1 MTAASTTDN
10 STLQYI
16 SFLMSGAVGGMI
28 PTHQLTETINLELG
42 QIVQIPDL
50 PPAVVGVCGWRG
62 EVLWLVDLAY
72 ALGLSPLLSPD
83 YQSAKCSLLRVS
95 VNQHNFGLLVTE
107 VGQLVRCDRQ
117 DLIPGVPSQIPPG
130 AETLIDG
137 QYSPSQGK
145 TLLSVNLE
153 ALLATLRD
161 QSLS

>member
-16 SFLMSGAVGGMI
+16 SFLMSGSVGGMI

-42 QIVQIPDL
+42 KIVQIPDL

-72 ALGLSPLLSPD
+72 ALGLSPLLGAD

-95 VNQHNFGLLVTE
+95 VNQHNFGLLVME

-117 DLIPGVPSQIPPG
+117 ELVPGIPSQINPEAAP
-130 AETLIDG
+130 LVDG

-145 TLLSVNLE
+145 LLLSVNLE

>member
-1 MTAASTTDN
+1 
-10 STLQYI
+10 
-16 SFLMSGAVGGMI
+16 MI

-42 QIVQIPDL
+42 KIVQIPDL

-72 ALGLSPLLSPD
+72 ALGLSPLLGAD

-95 VNQHNFGLLVTE
+95 VNQHNFGLLVME

-117 DLIPGVPSQIPPG
+117 ELVPGIPSQINPEAAP
-130 AETLIDG
+130 LVDG

-145 TLLSVNLE
+145 LLLSVNLE

>member
-1 MTAASTTDN
+1 M
-10 STLQYI
+10 LQYI
-16 SFLMSGAVGGMI
+16 SFLMPGAVGGMI

-42 QIVQIPDL
+42 KIVQIPDL

-72 ALGLSPLLSPD
+72 ALGLSPLLGTD

-95 VNQHNFGLLVTE
+95 VNQHSFGLLVME

-117 DLIPGVPSQIPPG
+117 ALIPGAPSQLNPK
-130 AETLIDG
+130 AQHLVDG
-137 QYSPSQGK
+137 QYSSSQGK

-161 QSLS
+161 QGLS